1 MIQSNYHLEFYAA
14 AIMIYAVTLFYY
26 YTKKNVK
33 NVQHI
38 IFGCLIWISL
48 AAAIV
53 GGAGFY
59 LVTIRAAAPLVNV
72 ALVIYH
78 LSIQTGNFLLMVY
91 IISNLE
97 IREKMSAFENTVILI
112 PAIAINVIAVATPFT
127 GWLFSYS
134 VDQGYSRGTLHFLC
148 YLIPIVYYVEAVI
161 YLYRNRSVYNKTV
174 RNYFI
179 FFSILCIVPSYVQFA
194 NPTYLTECFI
204 SAIAVQLMMFTMNT
218 HDELIDSQTGML
230 NRKSLA
236 EYVSKLIYHKLP
248 FASIFVRIADY
259 ELMSSVYGIQKT
271 EELMWQISQKLSTYV
286 ERGMGFCVSNSCF
299 VLLTKDRTHAHEM
312 EETIE
317 NVLSEAWEIDGIE
330 IAFSSFVTTVFYPE
344 KAKDIDSY
352 FAYLTYFQKMKKQRY
367 GIIPADE
374 LTIKDKLREQK
385 VERAIRR
392 GLEEHNF
399 TVYYQPI
406 CTTMEQHFVTA
417 EALVR
422 LTDPE
427 LGAISPAEFIPIAE
441 KNGMIIEI
449 GSYVLESVC
458 TFIENND
465 MEQLGLEYIEV
476 NLSVI
481 QCLQRDFIS
490 YVLYTMKKHH
500 IAAKYICFE
509 ITETAAN
516 CSPKTFTQHLERLHQ
531 SGFEL
536 ALDDFGTGY
545 GNLQR
550 LMTSPFSVVKMDKDT
565 TEKSCSD
572 EKLKVAM
579 QAMFDILHRL
589 GKVVVAEGVE
599 TKEQYEI
606 LCKAGCDYIQGYYF
620 SKPIPEEELK
630 GFLLSRRK

>member
-1 MIQSNYHLEFYAA
+1 
-14 AIMIYAVTLFYY
+14 
-26 YTKKNVK
+26 
-33 NVQHI
+33 
-38 IFGCLIWISL
+38 
-48 AAAIV
+48 
-53 GGAGFY
+53 
-59 LVTIRAAAPLVNV
+59 
-72 ALVIYH
+72 
-78 LSIQTGNFLLMVY
+78 
-91 IISNLE
+91 
-97 IREKMSAFENTVILI
+97 
-112 PAIAINVIAVATPFT
+112 
-127 GWLFSYS
+127 
-134 VDQGYSRGTLHFLC
+134 
-148 YLIPIVYYVEAVI
+148 
-161 YLYRNRSVYNKTV
+161 
-174 RNYFI
+174 
-179 FFSILCIVPSYVQFA
+179 
-194 NPTYLTECFI
+194 
-204 SAIAVQLMMFTMNT
+204 
-218 HDELIDSQTGML
+218 
-230 NRKSLA
+230 
-236 EYVSKLIYHKLP
+236 
-248 FASIFVRIADY
+248 
-259 ELMSSVYGIQKT
+259 
-271 EELMWQISQKLSTYV
+271 
-286 ERGMGFCVSNSCF
+286 
-299 VLLTKDRTHAHEM
+299 
-312 EETIE
+312 
-317 NVLSEAWEIDGIE
+317 
-330 IAFSSFVTTVFYPE
+330 
-344 KAKDIDSY
+344 
-352 FAYLTYFQKMKKQRY
+352 
-367 GIIPADE
+367 
-374 LTIKDKLREQK
+374 
-385 VERAIRR
+385 
-392 GLEEHNF
+392 
-399 TVYYQPI
+399 
-406 CTTMEQHFVTA
+406 
-417 EALVR
+417 
-422 LTDPE
+422 
-427 LGAISPAEFIPIAE
+427 
-441 KNGMIIEI
+441 MIIEI